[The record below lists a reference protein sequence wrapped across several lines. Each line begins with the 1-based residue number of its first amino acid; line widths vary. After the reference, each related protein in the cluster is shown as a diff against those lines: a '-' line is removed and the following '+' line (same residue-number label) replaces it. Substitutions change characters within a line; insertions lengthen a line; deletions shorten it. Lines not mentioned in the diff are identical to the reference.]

1 VGTRD
6 IDAKPFPRLTRKHR
20 LQLALFSR
28 IGFLVAGALQAAS
41 LSQIDVGGPP
51 WPEIALL
58 QQQFGA
64 PVTQMSSIQATV
76 QFISDFSTQRLLDYD
91 LFVGLTGFVAYKRT
105 AQDTVI
111 GDY

>member
-1 VGTRD
+1 MRTRD
-6 IDAKPFPRLTRKHR
+6 IDAKPFPRLTRNHR

-28 IGFLVAGALQAAS
+28 VRFLVAGALHAAS

-58 QQQFGA
+58 QQQLCA

-76 QFISDFSTQRLLDYD
+76 LFISDFSTQRLWDYD
-91 LFVGLTGFVAYKRT
+91 LLVGSTGFVTYRRT
-105 AQDTVI
+105 TQNTVI

>member
-28 IGFLVAGALQAAS
+28 VWFLVTGALQAAF

-51 WPEIALL
+51 WPETALL
-58 QQQFGA
+58 QQQLGA
-64 PVTQMSSIQATV
+64 PVTQMSSSQATV
-76 QFISDFSTQRLLDYD
+76 QFISDFSTQRLWDYD
-91 LFVGLTGFVAYKRT
+91 LFV
-105 AQDTVI
+105 
-111 GDY
+111 